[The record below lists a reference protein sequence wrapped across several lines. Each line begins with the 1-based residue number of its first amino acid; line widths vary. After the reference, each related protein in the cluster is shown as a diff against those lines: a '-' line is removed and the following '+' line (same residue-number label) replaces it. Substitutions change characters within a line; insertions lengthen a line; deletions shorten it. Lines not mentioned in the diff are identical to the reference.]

1 MDSEYEDTRGFR
13 DLQPGQLVGRFRL
26 VRALGKGG
34 FGITWL
40 AVDPDKRD
48 EYRTGQVVLKF
59 LRPEFRGDD
68 KIVAGFRKSYRAVQA
83 LNHQSICPMYEL
95 GEDRRFGVFQVMG
108 FVSGVTLTDYLQ
120 EQDVAGQGLPLAEVV
135 RLLHPAA
142 EALDFAHG
150 KGLVHR
156 DIKPD
161 NLMVN
166 TETGVVTL
174 LDFGLAIDLRAS
186 LAALPGDMRVP
197 EEGTPYYMSPEQWI
211 GLNREQ
217 TAAMDQYSL
226 AVVAWRML
234 AGTVP
239 WVGARDHVRS
249 AVINDPVPQLPRHLG
264 NLQTVFQRA
273 LAKNWQDRFETVTQ
287 FIEVLGTRRAQVCT
301 PALRYFRDQKDRRET
316 LSRVHARAR
325 QLQQQ
330 GQYEQ
335 AVQLLEGLH
344 PAWWDRRDQQLLR
357 ECVEARDRVQQL
369 RQQVY
374 TAVKT
379 TQVRNLHGLIRELRE
394 LQPEN
399 EEWMEIQQDLPQPLP
414 GLFDAVAATDGQS
427 AWAEFLNRRI
437 EFTNSLGMAFRL
449 IPPGTYMMGS
459 AEGAGEKTVF
469 PRPHH
474 VTLSR
479 AFYLSRTTVT
489 QGQWQ
494 QLMGTTPWYGSEDG
508 SLHPDV
514 AATRVSWED
523 ASVFCKRLSEQEG
536 RRYRLPTE
544 AEWEYACRAGATT
557 KHSFG
562 DDDGRQEPN
571 AFGLYMPQGVEIP
584 GNVWEWVQDWW
595 GRSYFDESP
604 AVDPTGPGSGHR
616 RTIRG
621 CALSRY
627 DVYPE
632 DHLGDVGFRLCVEQ
646 DLTPQQSH
654 PWSPL
659 HRLMLVFN
667 QILWRV
673 RHGARS

>member
-95 GEDRRFGVFQVMG
+95 GEDRRFGVFQEMG

-120 EQDVAGQGLPLAEVV
+120 ERDVAGQGLPLAEVV

-150 KGLVHR
+150 KGFVHR

-264 NLQTVFQRA
+264 TCRRCFSGR
-273 LAKNWQDRFETVTQ
+273 WQKIGR
-287 FIEVLGTRRAQVCT
+287 I
-301 PALRYFRDQKDRRET
+301 ALRQ
-316 LSRVHARAR
+316 
-325 QLQQQ
+325 
-330 GQYEQ
+330 
-335 AVQLLEGLH
+335 
-344 PAWWDRRDQQLLR
+344 
-357 ECVEARDRVQQL
+357 
-369 RQQVY
+369 
-374 TAVKT
+374 
-379 TQVRNLHGLIRELRE
+379 
-394 LQPEN
+394 
-399 EEWMEIQQDLPQPLP
+399 
-414 GLFDAVAATDGQS
+414 
-427 AWAEFLNRRI
+427 
-437 EFTNSLGMAFRL
+437 
-449 IPPGTYMMGS
+449 
-459 AEGAGEKTVF
+459 
-469 PRPHH
+469 
-474 VTLSR
+474 
-479 AFYLSRTTVT
+479 
-489 QGQWQ
+489 
-494 QLMGTTPWYGSEDG
+494 
-508 SLHPDV
+508 
-514 AATRVSWED
+514 
-523 ASVFCKRLSEQEG
+523 
-536 RRYRLPTE
+536 
-544 AEWEYACRAGATT
+544 
-557 KHSFG
+557 
-562 DDDGRQEPN
+562 
-571 AFGLYMPQGVEIP
+571 
-584 GNVWEWVQDWW
+584 
-595 GRSYFDESP
+595 
-604 AVDPTGPGSGHR
+604 
-616 RTIRG
+616 
-621 CALSRY
+621 
-627 DVYPE
+627 
-632 DHLGDVGFRLCVEQ
+632 
-646 DLTPQQSH
+646 
-654 PWSPL
+654 
-659 HRLMLVFN
+659 
-667 QILWRV
+667 
-673 RHGARS
+673 